1 MQRQIKK
8 PLTMSL
14 VTSLILGVSV
24 NLYADQTD
32 INTQNIATNTANIY
46 KNTQDIQQNKLDI
59 HNNELAI
66 EKNQDTIT
74 HNAGGIVNGTVIQ
87 SNKDLTT
94 GVLVNETS
102 IQNLSGSANANS
114 RKIASNAGKIS
125 ANSQK
130 IAANTQAV
138 AAEHALNISQQ
149 NSISKLQNDMVL
161 LYQDMTDLGEFTADV
176 AAGSI
181 AVSAIDFGTVQ
192 AGHYSIGMG
201 IGYASSEDYRQNYDS
216 WAGALGIKYG
226 VGEVA
231 QDVYL
236 SVDAK
241 GWVSSHG
248 NVAVGA
254 GAVLDF

>member
-1 MQRQIKK
+1 MKKQIKI
-8 PLTMSL
+8 PFTMS
-14 VTSLILGVSV
+14 VITSLILGVFV

-32 INTQNIATNTANIY
+32 INTQDIATNTANIY
-46 KNTQDIQQNKLDI
+46 KNTVDIQQNKIDI
-59 HNNELAI
+59 HTNKLAT
-66 EKNQDTIT
+66 ETNQDTIE

-102 IQNLSGSANANS
+102 IQNLSGNINANGREIS
-114 RKIASNAGKIS
+114 SNAGKIS
-125 ANSQK
+125 SNSKQ
-130 IAANTQAV
+130 ITANTHAV
-138 AAEHALNISQQ
+138 EAEHAWNVSQQ

-201 IGYASSEDYRQNYDS
+201 IGYASSDDYRQNYDS

-248 NVAVGA
+248 NVAMGA